1 MLKSQI
7 HIALSEPLTMNT
19 ENPMDLTVSGLGFGT
34 GQEFQQCRLIRID
47 KVKLEGLKR
56 LQSIYVCVFFSE
68 WQANDF
74 CL

>member
-1 MLKSQI
+1 
-7 HIALSEPLTMNT
+7 
-19 ENPMDLTVSGLGFGT
+19 MDLTVSGLGFGT

-56 LQSIYVCVFFSE
+56 LQAIYVFVCFLFSE